1 MISTLQGIAA
11 TSQPLATR
19 TALQVLEA
27 GGTAADAAVA
37 AAAVLNVTEPHM
49 TGIGGDMFMIFW
61 SASEGQL
68 SGLDSSGKS
77 GSKTDAQ
84 GLDSV
89 PETGPKSVTVPGALA
104 GWQALLDRYGSMS
117 MADVLAPAIRIAED
131 GFLLTPIIAQDWAD
145 SSSLLHSD
153 GGAKSTYLPKG
164 KAPQVGDRITNLD
177 LASSFRKIAQHGMAT
192 FYCKALGRQIVD
204 GLDKLGGYL
213 TIKDL
218 AGHEVRWVEP
228 LRVDYKGY
236 TLHELPPAGQGIA
249 ALQMIKMLE
258 EFDVGKMRHNS
269 AEYLHTLIEAKRLA
283 YEDLERYIADPD
295 HMDVRPESLLDR
307 AYLARRAT
315 LIDPL
320 MISKRPDPRRL
331 YTDSETVYLTVA
343 DQYGNMISFI
353 NSLCGYFGSGV
364 VIPGTGILL
373 QNRGSGF
380 TLEVGH
386 PNRIA
391 PRKKPL
397 HTIIPAFVTRDG
409 KPLLSFGVMGGSMQ
423 PQGQI
428 QVLLNIIE
436 FGMDVQEAIDAPRF
450 RHLSGVTAAVENIDS
465 KTAQALQHLGHELED
480 ASKTTFGG
488 GQAILNL
495 EKGWAAGS
503 DVRKDGMAAGH

>member
-1 MISTLQGIAA
+1 
-11 TSQPLATR
+11 
-19 TALQVLEA
+19 
-27 GGTAADAAVA
+27 
-37 AAAVLNVTEPHM
+37 
-49 TGIGGDMFMIFW
+49 
-61 SASEGQL
+61 
-68 SGLDSSGKS
+68 
-77 GSKTDAQ
+77 
-84 GLDSV
+84 
-89 PETGPKSVTVPGALA
+89 
-104 GWQALLDRYGSMS
+104 
-117 MADVLAPAIRIAED
+117 
-131 GFLLTPIIAQDWAD
+131 
-145 SSSLLHSD
+145 
-153 GGAKSTYLPKG
+153 
-164 KAPQVGDRITNLD
+164 
-177 LASSFRKIAQHGMAT
+177 
-192 FYCKALGRQIVD
+192 
-204 GLDKLGGYL
+204 
-213 TIKDL
+213 
-218 AGHEVRWVEP
+218 
-228 LRVDYKGY
+228 
-236 TLHELPPAGQGIA
+236 
-249 ALQMIKMLE
+249 
-258 EFDVGKMRHNS
+258 
-269 AEYLHTLIEAKRLA
+269 
-283 YEDLERYIADPD
+283 
-295 HMDVRPESLLDR
+295 
-307 AYLARRAT
+307 
-315 LIDPL
+315 
-320 MISKRPDPRRL
+320 
-331 YTDSETVYLTVA
+331 ETVYLTVA